1 MSVSRE
7 NAQRLVNLAHE
18 VRAETLRGSLLEGGT
33 GTLTVAGRDVADWLS
48 RFAGQEVVLVVAALA
63 DERAILRRTCRTCGR
78 DYEGRTCPHCEEV
91 RLRLRG
97 R

>member
-18 VRAETLRGSLLEGGT
+18 VRAETLRGDLMEG
-33 GTLTVAGRDVADWLS
+33 VAGNLTIAGREVADWLN
-48 RFAGQEVVLVVAALA
+48 RFVGREVVLVVGPVA
-63 DERAILRRTCRTCGR
+63 DERAVYMRTCRTCGR
-78 DYEGRTCPHCEEV
+78 EYEGRTCPHCEEI